1 MEARRAFDLVRE
13 REMPPQTTDT
23 NTILILGE
31 VRGQLREIIHT
42 MNNQAQ
48 KNDAVAAQLAKLE
61 GMPARLDAIDTRL
74 VALEADRHRRD
85 GAVGLGGWL
94 MKSNLLGALIGFA
107 IAAWAYLNGKFG
119 Q

>member
-1 MEARRAFDLVRE
+1 MPD
-13 REMPPQTTDT
+13 MPPQSQVDA
-23 NTILILGE
+23 NNLLILGE

-42 MNNQAQ
+42 MNNQAM

-61 GMPARLDAIDTRL
+61 GVPARLDAIDARL

-85 GAVGLGGWL
+85 GAMGFGGWL
-94 MKSNLLGALIGFA
+94 VKSPLVGWLAGIGV
-107 IAAWAYLNGKFG
+107 AAWAYFSGKIG